1 MIYIVRLL
9 INGDRMKKEI
19 SYGDQLLTFFVPNKM
34 KVIEIAP
41 HAPKPEAPGEVL
53 IRQALEHP
61 IGASLT
67 DLMLAGKRVCL
78 ICDDIS
84 RPTPVQKI
92 LEVLLPQLVQLGVRR
107 EDIYLVFALGSH
119 RRMTP
124 AEVQQKLG
132 AQIAAEFPVYQS
144 SFSDPSEL
152 LELGSTEDGIPITVY
167 RRIMDSEIRIG
178 IGNIVPHNTLGWSG
192 GCKILFPGVTSE
204 QTVCRFHMKA
214 MLGRTGQ
221 VFGLA
226 ENAVRSDVER
236 WAGKIGLHFLI
247 NTILTRT
254 GEIYRVVAG
263 DCVQAHRQGVGYAR
277 EVYAVQ
283 VPQKAD
289 IVVVDSHPS
298 DCDFWQGTKGF
309 NAANVLLKDG
319 GSCVLV
325 SPFYEGV
332 GPHAQ
337 YPAMIGCD
345 GADALL
351 NEMYVKGPQAFPE
364 YDPLALSVG
373 AMIGRMRRRFSMYA
387 YTDGMSTQALAEA
400 GIQKTRDLSKTLF
413 ELSKQYGSGA
423 VLAIVHDGAEIVPE
437 IASTR

>member
-1 MIYIVRLL
+1 M
-9 INGDRMKKEI
+9 NGDEMKKEI
-19 SYGDQLLTFFVPNKM
+19 SYGDQFLTFYVPNEM
-34 KVIEIAP
+34 QVIEIAP
-41 HAPKPEAPGEVL
+41 HARQPEASGEAL

-61 IGASLT
+61 VGTSLQ
-67 DLMLAGKRVCL
+67 DLSPAGKRVCL

-84 RPTPVQKI
+84 RPTPAKKI
-92 LEVLLPQLVQLGVRR
+92 LEVLLPQLIRLGVRR
-107 EDIYLVFALGSH
+107 EDIYFVFALGSH
-119 RRMTP
+119 RRMTQ

-152 LELGSTEDGIPITVY
+152 LDLGCTEDGIPITVY

-214 MLGRTGQ
+214 MLERTGP

-226 ENAVRSDVER
+226 ENAVRLDVER
-236 WAGKIGLHFLI
+236 WAEKIGLHFLI
-247 NTILTRT
+247 NTVLTRT
-254 GEIYRVVAG
+254 GEIYRVAAG
-263 DCVQAHRQGVGYAR
+263 DCVQAHRQGVRYAK
-277 EVYAVQ
+277 EIYAVKA
-283 VPQKAD
+283 PQKAD

-337 YPAMIGCD
+337 YPAMIGWD
-345 GADALL
+345 RADALL
-351 NEMYVKGPQAFPE
+351 NEMYAKGPQAFPD
-364 YDPLALSVG
+364 YDPLAVSVG

-387 YTDGMSTQALAEA
+387 YTDGMSSQALAEA
-400 GIQKTRDLSKTLF
+400 GIQKTNDLSETLLA
-413 ELSKQYGSGA
+413 LSKQYGPGA

-437 IASTR
+437 IAPTCRL

>member
-1 MIYIVRLL
+1 M
-9 INGDRMKKEI
+9 
-19 SYGDQLLTFFVPNKM
+19 Q
-34 KVIEIAP
+34 VIEIAP
-41 HAPKPEAPGEVL
+41 HAPKPETSGEAL

-61 IGASLT
+61 VGTSLP
-67 DLMLAGKRVCL
+67 DLSPAGKRVCL

-84 RPTPVQKI
+84 RPTPAKKI
-92 LEVLLPQLVQLGVRR
+92 LEVLLPQLIRLGVRR
-107 EDIYLVFALGSH
+107 EDIYFVFALGSH
-119 RRMTP
+119 RRMTQT
-124 AEVQQKLG
+124 EVRQKLG

-152 LELGSTEDGIPITVY
+152 LDLGCTEDGIPITVC
-167 RRIMDSEIRIG
+167 RQIMDSEIRIG

-214 MLGRTGQ
+214 MLERTGP

-226 ENAVRSDVER
+226 ENAVRLDVER

-247 NTILTRT
+247 NTVLTRT

-263 DCVQAHRQGVGYAR
+263 DCVQAHRQGVGYAK
-277 EVYAVQ
+277 EIYAVQ
-283 VPQKAD
+283 VPQRAD

-337 YPAMIGCD
+337 YPAMIGWD

-351 NEMYVKGPQAFPE
+351 NEMYAKGPQAFPD

-387 YTDGMSTQALAEA
+387 YTDGMSAQKLAEA
-400 GIQKTRDLSKTLF
+400 GIQKTDDLSKTLL
-413 ELSKQYGSGA
+413 ELSGQYGPGT

-437 IASTR
+437 IAPARRL